1 MRPEKQLIE
10 KEYKNALDGAGCVVV
25 TDYRGLSAQA
35 LDRLR
40 GGLEG
45 LPADYLVVKNRIF
58 KRLLAEAGMEEL
70 APFFKEQTG
79 LVFGGDNLPE
89 VVKALAKFIEEEE
102 VLEIRSAVWNGD
114 YFDQAAIKRLV
125 ELPCREVL
133 LAQVV
138 SGIQS
143 PLAGLVGVA
152 RQLVSSVV
160 YVLKAISEKEG
171 S

>member
-25 TDYRGLSAQA
+25 TDYRGLSAEA
-35 LDRLR
+35 LNRLR
-40 GGLEG
+40 GELED

-79 LVFGGDNLPE
+79 LAFGGDNLPE
-89 VVKALAKFIEEEE
+89 VIKALAKFIEEEE
-102 VLEIRSAVWNGD
+102 VLEMRTAVWNGD
-114 YFDQAAIKRLV
+114 YFDQTAIKRLV

-143 PLAGLVGVA
+143 PLSGLVGVFN
-152 RQLVSSVV
+152 QLLSSIVW
-160 YVLKAISEKEG
+160 VLKEVGDQKTD
-171 S
+171 

>member
-25 TDYRGLSAQA
+25 TNYRGLSAEA
-35 LDRLR
+35 LNRLR
-40 GGLEG
+40 GELED

-79 LVFGGDNLPE
+79 LAFGGDNLPE
-89 VVKALAKFIEEEE
+89 VIKALAKFIEEEE
-102 VLEIRSAVWNGD
+102 VLEMRTAVWNGD
-114 YFDQAAIKRLV
+114 YFDQTAIKRLV

-143 PLAGLVGVA
+143 PLSGLVGVFN
-152 RQLVSSVV
+152 QLLSSIVW
-160 YVLKAISEKEG
+160 VLKEVGDQKTD
-171 S
+171 